1 MEFASFF
8 ISRIFTMGI
17 SIAID
22 GFSSCGKSTLAKAM
36 AESLQFLF
44 VDSGAMYRAVTY
56 YFLKN
61 EIPIHQPKVVLNAL
75 ENINITLEP
84 SSNGNI
90 TLLNGKDISLDI
102 RDMAVAEM
110 VSKVAAISSVRT
122 AMVKQQRQMS
132 LHSNLIMDGR
142 DIGSVVFPNAV
153 LKIFLTADIE
163 VRVNRRYLDLLSKD
177 TLVSLT
183 EIRRNLFLRDY
194 IDSTRTDSPL
204 LRAEDAIVL
213 NNSNLS
219 REEQLEIC
227 LLLAK
232 KRMK

>member
-1 MEFASFF
+1 
-8 ISRIFTMGI
+8 MGI

-61 EIPIHQPKVVLNAL
+61 EVPIHQPKVVLNAL
-75 ENINITLEP
+75 ENIHITLEP
-84 SSNGNI
+84 SPNGNV
-90 TLLNGKDISLDI
+90 TLLNGKDISIEI

-122 AMVKQQRQMS
+122 AMVEQQRQMS
-132 LHSNLIMDGR
+132 LHNNLIMDGR
-142 DIGSVVFPNAV
+142 DIGTVVFPNAV

>member
-1 MEFASFF
+1 
-8 ISRIFTMGI
+8 MGI

-36 AESLQFLF
+36 AESLQCLF

-61 EIPIHQPKVVLNAL
+61 EVSIFQPNEVLNAL
-75 ENINITLEP
+75 QRINITLEP
-84 SSNGNI
+84 SPNGNL
-90 TLLNGKDISLDI
+90 TFLNGEDISLDI

-122 AMVKQQRQMS
+122 AMVEQQRQMS
-132 LHSNLIMDGR
+132 SHNNLIMDGR
-142 DIGSVVFPNAV
+142 DIGTVVFPNAV

-163 VRVNRRYLDLLSKD
+163 VRVNRRYLDLISKNAI
-177 TLVSLT
+177 VSLPD
-183 EIRRNLFLRDY
+183 IRRNLFLRDY